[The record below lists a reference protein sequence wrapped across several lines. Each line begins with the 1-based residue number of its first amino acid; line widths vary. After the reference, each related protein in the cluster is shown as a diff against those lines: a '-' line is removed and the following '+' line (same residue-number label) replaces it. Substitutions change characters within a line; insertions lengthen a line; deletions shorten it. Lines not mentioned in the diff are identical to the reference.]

1 MSKTTLQLEALQQ
14 ALTNKGESSAQR
26 GRHEQAVRYQERL
39 RSLQGE
45 IKELRKRGKEYSTLE
60 RLNRERC
67 VPATLRNTHNKSYA
81 PWLSTWRHFPHS
93 LFHTLHPHLSPTDL
107 AAMSLHARIFVRLI

>member
-1 MSKTTLQLEALQQ
+1 VSKTTLQLEALQQ

-67 VPATLRNTHNKSYA
+67 VSATLRNARTQHKLRPMAFHMA
-81 PWLSTWRHFPHS
+81 PFSPFPFSHVAPAS
-93 LFHTLHPHLSPTDL
+93 FSD
-107 AAMSLHARIFVRLI
+107 

>member
-67 VPATLRNTHNKSYA
+67 VPATLRNTHTTKA
-81 PWLSTWRHFPHS
+81 TPHGFPHGAIFPIPFFTRCS
-93 LFHTLHPHLSPTDL
+93 
-107 AAMSLHARIFVRLI
+107 RIFVRLI